1 MNIEAKGRDNISY
14 TVGMDLGSIKLNGFD
29 VFLFGTPG
37 LLQFSVMRDVIVS
50 GADGIIFMFDA
61 AHPEKDDD
69 AITILNSIRDLLE
82 PNQPFVFLANKQ
94 DIKGARSPEVIK
106 VQNKLPKNSKIFPTS
121 TVKGLNIHESLKYL
135 VNEIYENYSS
145 LIQFLRG
152 FESDIEGLA
161 KKLKK
166 DKIQTRDFLNSLE
179 VKRFIEIN
187 RTNRTFKVREGLK
200 SII

>member
-1 MNIEAKGRDNISY
+1 
-14 TVGMDLGSIKLNGFD
+14 MDLGSIKLNGFD
-29 VFLFGTPG
+29 VYLFGTPG

-61 AHPEKDDD
+61 AQPEKDVD
-69 AITILNSIRDLLE
+69 AITILNSIRDILE

-94 DIKGARSPEVIK
+94 DIKEARSHEVIRA
-106 VQNKLPKNSKIFPTS
+106 QNKLQKNVKIFPSS
-121 TVKGLNIHESLKYL
+121 TKTGLNVQESLKYL

-145 LIQFLRG
+145 LLQILRS
-152 FESDIEGLA
+152 FESNIEGLA

-166 DKIQTRDFLNSLE
+166 DKVQMKDFLNSLE
-179 VKRFIEIN
+179 IKRFIEIDRIN
-187 RTNRTFKVREGLK
+187 RTYRVREGLK